1 MMTEIPL
8 IHPDTP
14 AGKIFDSMVSG
25 RTRFVLVG
33 RDPENVEGII
43 TRMDLLRYHYEI
55 SPARM
60 ALRKGR
66 QSENLSPMFEE
77 SCLSEFWK
85 YWKTVVRLQKK
96 MG

>member
-1 MMTEIPL
+1 MREFMVTEIPL

-14 AGKIFDSMVSG
+14 ARKIFDSMVSG

-55 SPARM
+55 KPGSNGAYAKDVNPKIYRQCCARDC
-60 ALRKGR
+60 LR
-66 QSENLSPMFEE
+66 
-77 SCLSEFWK
+77 EF
-85 YWKTVVRLQKK
+85 
-96 MG
+96 